1 MRQVIIIMVGAGIL
15 SSCSTL
21 NQSFQLGGAAG
32 MVGGGLVAYTAHS
45 AASGKANFDQVASGA
60 AFGLVAGLIA
70 SYFIHRS
77 VEEDRLKQKESETE
91 VHFGDLPPS
100 PFIFPKQK

>member
-1 MRQVIIIMVGAGIL
+1 MRKVIIIMVGAGIL

-21 NQSFQLGGAAG
+21 NQSFQLGGATG
-32 MVGGGLVAYTAHS
+32 IFGGGLAAYTAHS

-60 AFGLVAGLIA
+60 AFGLGAGLIA
-70 SYFIHRS
+70 SYFIHKS
-77 VEEDRLKQKESETE
+77 VEEDRLKRKESETE

-100 PFIFPKQK
+100 PFIFPKHK